1 MAGALTIG
9 GLEIQAGDVVKMLE
23 GNQLAASQLQAI
35 ILAREKA
42 ALEAK
47 VAELTNGKEE
57 AKAGKKS

>member
-1 MAGALTIG
+1 MASALTIG

-23 GNQLAASQLQAI
+23 GNALAASQLQAI

-47 VAELTNGKEE
+47 VAELTNGK
-57 AKAGKKS
+57 AKPAEKKP